1 MLHMILILL
10 LLFAGSGAAQDHAG
24 TEPPIFRIGV
34 SLVNVDAKVVG
45 RDGKDIAGLDASDFV
60 IYDEGERR
68 EITNFGRESTPV
80 EIVMLLDVS
89 PEMRPHLLDLTPRVS
104 KAMEPLRAGDRA
116 AAILFGSRAEVIQ
129 PLTTE
134 LIEIPRAVVN
144 NIYKDRFGRGNLL
157 NEALMEVARYLK
169 SEPAKGR
176 RSVIVITTNRGVRAG
191 VTDAEAIE
199 ELHGTDAVLNAI
211 IVGGGSGP
219 RTVMSFSDPAKTP
232 PDVHRYTKETG
243 GEVVSGEEPSRA
255 LRRLIESA
263 TTRYSM
269 QFPAPGDAPPET
281 IRKLRVEL
289 SGAAQARYPGASVQA
304 RTSYEVPK

>member
-1 MLHMILILL
+1 MIFVLL
-10 LLFAGSGAAQDHAG
+10 ALLAGGALAQTESDA
-24 TEPPIFRIGV
+24 EPPIFRIGV

-45 RDGKDIAGLDASDFV
+45 RDGKDIGGLDASDFV
-60 IYDEGERR
+60 IYDEAERR
-68 EITNFGRESTPV
+68 TITNFGRESTPV

-104 KAMEPLRAGDRA
+104 KALEPLRPDDRA
-116 AAILFGSRAEVIQ
+116 GAILFASRAEVIQ
-129 PLTTE
+129 PLTSE
-134 LIEIPRAVVN
+134 LIEVPRKVVN

-157 NEALMEVARYLK
+157 NDALMEVARYLK

-191 VTDAEAIE
+191 VSDQEAIE
-199 ELHGTDAVLNAI
+199 ELQGTDAVLNAI
-211 IVGGGSGP
+211 IVGGGGP
-219 RTVMSFSDPAKTP
+219 RTAMSFHDPAKTP
-232 PDVHRYTKETG
+232 PDVHRYAKETG
-243 GEVVSGEEPSRA
+243 GEVVSGEDPARA

-263 TTRYSM
+263 TTRYTM
-269 QFPAPGDAPPET
+269 QFPAPSDAQPET

-289 SGAAQARYPGASVQA
+289 SGAAQARYPGAVVQA